1 MFGFKRGGAEGAV
14 GASATLEVTTT
25 RLRGERR
32 IGPDG
37 NVHNIEPLS
46 SSRRHFKPWRG
57 CEFVVGVQWRRVT
70 TRTAFAVEDLSP
82 AESDGIETV
91 GILRRLQRV
100 KEFRQGEELR
110 VAVTPCGRVGIG
122 TLAKV
127 GHSARDETCVAG
139 QIIGSLIQG
148 GYRMRSSIERCCRAR
163 CGRGSADP

>member
-1 MFGFKRGGAEGAV
+1 M
-14 GASATLEVTTT
+14 
-25 RLRGERR
+25 
-32 IGPDG
+32 
-37 NVHNIEPLS
+37 
-46 SSRRHFKPWRG
+46 
-57 CEFVVGVQWRRVT
+57 T

-100 KEFRQGEELR
+100 KELHQGEELR

-139 QIIGSLIQG
+139 QIIGSLIRAA
-148 GYRMRSSIERCCRAR
+148 YRMRSSIERCC
-163 CGRGSADP
+163 